1 MTQGAGTGKTP
12 ERVVELLRTAVV
24 ESSQSALARVTGVN
38 QAAIGRYLK
47 GVGEPNTATLEKLAK
62 YFNCSVAEL
71 RGEPELI
78 QVRFGKDEMVSMF
91 RNIAVEIAVPAE
103 TIKQV
108 GIAVILDIQQ
118 GKSDEQIVSTVRGLE
133 KTFSLSKAKGTTE

>member
-1 MTQGAGTGKTP
+1 MARTYQRVIDLLNEEVPAKISRNAFCKITGINVNSFDRYKAGI
-12 ERVVELLRTAVV
+12 
-24 ESSQSALARVTGVN
+24 S
-38 QAAIGRYLK
+38 
-47 GVGEPNTATLEKLAK
+47 EPTTATLEKLAK

-78 QVRFGKDEMVSMF
+78 QVRLEKDKMVSMF